1 MDELKSLIKRKLKP
15 KLLLTA
21 YILQKMISSLEAS
34 LRCNRAWDSVNNPS
48 KKPFLMEALK
58 AFSGPQD
65 TAAGA
70 GEVGPCLVERQ
81 DQHFLEELGQGQD
94 ASHHPHP

>member
-15 KLLLTA
+15 NLFVTA
-21 YILQKMISSLEAS
+21 YILKNMIYSLDAS
-34 LRCNRAWDSVNNPS
+34 LHRNRAWGSVKNPS

-81 DQHFLEELGQGQD
+81 DQHCLEELGQGQD